1 MAPTPME
8 KLVSNETGEGLNWM
22 SQEQIFGEN
31 KPFKVVEITEEI
43 HCYVGNDKTVSDVGF
58 A

>member
-1 MAPTPME
+1 
-8 KLVSNETGEGLNWM
+8 M